1 MGTTGHC
8 SGRGLQLRE
17 RLAMPE
23 LKETGQVIYD
33 VVEQWPQPQKIRGL
47 FLLNLRK
54 LCTMTWFSFYLKKKK
69 GRKNKTKEWF
79 FEQ

>member
-23 LKETGQVIYD
+23 LKEAGQVIYD
-33 VVEQWPQPQKIRGL
+33 VVEQWPQPQKNQGFI
-47 FLLNLRK
+47 FAE
-54 LCTMTWFSFYLKKKK
+54 S
-69 GRKNKTKEWF
+69 
-79 FEQ
+79 

>member
-1 MGTTGHC
+1 MGPTGHC

-23 LKETGQVIYD
+23 LKEAGQVIYD
-33 VVEQWPQPQKIRGL
+33 VVKQWPQPQKIRGL

-69 GRKNKTKEWF
+69 KKEQNQGMF
-79 FEQ
+79 F